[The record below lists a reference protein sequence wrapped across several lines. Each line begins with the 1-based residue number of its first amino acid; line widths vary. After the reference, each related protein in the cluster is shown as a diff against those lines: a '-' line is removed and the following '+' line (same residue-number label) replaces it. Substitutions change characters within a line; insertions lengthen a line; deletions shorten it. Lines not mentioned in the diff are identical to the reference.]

1 MHHVTRDFTSK
12 QTSNIELEDIFSINF
27 VKFVNFVNFHAYS
40 LTLNFII
47 PASRFFETFK
57 LISKQLFFLRR

>member
-12 QTSNIELEDIFSINF
+12 QTSNIEVEDIFRMNF

-47 PASRFFETFK
+47 PAYRFFETF
-57 LISKQLFFLRR
+57 

>member
-12 QTSNIELEDIFSINF
+12 QTSNIELEDIFRINF

-40 LTLNFII
+40 LTSNFII
-47 PASRFFETFK
+47 PASRFFETF
-57 LISKQLFFLRR
+57 